1 MKHTDPIAFVES
13 QELDFPAFQM
23 DIEKPTTTRSVPLE
37 VSEELVVEQFSEA
50 NYVNNHSLVSFAA
63 NVSPTHRQDIL
74 NATLFAQLVANK
86 MVKAEENVM
95 GWYTVYSDVLQNIG
109 WNIERKE
116 INQTYEGHSVFEM
129 ENAIFDVFGQ
139 LIVTLG
145 GNYLSYLPVLKKII
159 NILKNLNPEDQRFL
173 LFEKNSHDTNQGK
186 FQIALANETDQVVSI
201 LISGFRMTTNK
212 TIQKILFFKS
222 DTNEV
227 KLDYSVMLCTLNT
240 DVYGTVREQ
249 ILKKLGNTAS
259 RFIAKLPDLDQTFTT
274 DSSM

>member
-1 MKHTDPIAFVES
+1 MKHTDTIAFVES
-13 QELDFPAFQM
+13 QELEFPEFQM
-23 DIEKPTTTRSVPLE
+23 DIVESTATRSVPLE

-63 NVSPTHRQDIL
+63 NVSPAHRQDIL

-86 MVKAEENVM
+86 MVKSEENVM
-95 GWYTVYSDVLQNIG
+95 DWYTVYSDVLQNIG

-145 GNYLSYLPVLKKII
+145 GNYLSYLPILKKII
-159 NILKNLNPEDQRFL
+159 NILKNLNADDQRFL

-227 KLDYSVMLCTLNT
+227 QLDYSVMLCTLNT
-240 DVYGTVREQ
+240 AIYGTVREQ

-259 RFIAKLPDLDQTFTT
+259 RFIAKLPDLDETFTT